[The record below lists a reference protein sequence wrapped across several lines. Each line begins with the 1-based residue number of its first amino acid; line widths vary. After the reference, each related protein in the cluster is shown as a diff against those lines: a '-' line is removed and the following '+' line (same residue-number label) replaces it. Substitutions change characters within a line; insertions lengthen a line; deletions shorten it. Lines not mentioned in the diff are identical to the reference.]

1 MKTRFIL
8 ISAASLAIAAAGGW
22 YAARTV
28 TQPSVSASSTAAQP
42 ASPATPA
49 QPVQTVG
56 GETVVVVAPDAQRAS
71 GMTVAP
77 LAVATVQPR
86 RDAYVTVIDP
96 QPLFDLRVR
105 LAGARADIAALSAQA
120 RNSSAQYQRSLG
132 LYRDDRNVSLK
143 ALQDARAAMEADD
156 AKVQAAQATLNGL
169 TATAR
174 AQFGEAL
181 ASAALAPE
189 SALLAR
195 LQAGRG
201 AILRV
206 VMPTTQGAVIPDHI
220 AVRSSDQESI
230 DADKLSPSPAADPAV
245 PGVPWFYTTL
255 RALPIGTRTSAT
267 VPTSP
272 RRSAALLVPANAV
285 VWYGGQTWAYVRVA
299 PDRFARRAVVSTEES
314 DAGFA
319 VTSGFRE
326 GDSVVTHGAQLLLSE
341 ELKPQGIATACKDPP
356 ECDD

>member
-1 MKTRFIL
+1 MNTRLIL
-8 ISAASLAIAAAGGW
+8 ISATSLAIAAAGGW

-28 TQPSVSASSTAAQP
+28 ARPSASASSNAAPP
-42 ASPATPA
+42 ASPAAPA
-49 QPVQTVG
+49 QSVQTVG
-56 GETVVVVAPDAQRAS
+56 GETVVMVAPDAQRAS

-77 LAVATVQPR
+77 LAVTTVQPR
-86 RDAYVTVIDP
+86 RDAYVTVVDP
-96 QPLFDLRVR
+96 QPLFDLRIR
-105 LAGARADIAALSAQA
+105 LAGARADMAALSAQA

-143 ALQDARAAMEADD
+143 ALQDARAVMEADD
-156 AKVQAAQATLNGL
+156 AKAQAAKATLNGL

-181 ASAALAPE
+181 ASDALAPE
-189 SALLAR
+189 SALIAR
-195 LQAGRG
+195 LQAGR
-201 AILRV
+201 ASILRV
-206 VMPTTQGAVIPDHI
+206 VMPTTQGAVVPDHI
-220 AVRSSDQESI
+220 AVLTSDQQAI
-230 DADKLSPSPAADPAV
+230 DADKLSPSPVADPAV
-245 PGVPWFYTTL
+245 QGAPWFYTTL
-255 RALPIGTRTSAT
+255 RALPVGTHTSAA
-267 VPTSP
+267 VPISP

-285 VWYGGQTWAYVRVA
+285 VWYGGQPWAYVRIA
-299 PDRFARRAVVSTEES
+299 PDRFARRAVVSNQES